1 MRAHIFNA
9 GFWVLSALAAILFCP
24 VLLLPGRGGVT
35 FAIHWHARAFRAWLK
50 VCGVSVE
57 YRGLH
62 HVPAIPAP
70 VFAAKHQSWGD
81 GLLQVARDRDL
92 AYVIGDHMLAFP
104 LAGRYLH
111 KAGAV
116 VVDANA
122 GGRRAPGAFEA
133 GVARL
138 VREGRA
144 ALIFPEGGIAE
155 VGSRLR
161 YRKGAHKLASALGR
175 DVIPVATNL
184 GCFWPR
190 KDWTL
195 KPGMAIVEFLPPL
208 APGRD
213 AAAFTRQLEEII
225 EARTRALEAEALR
238 SRT

>member
-9 GFWVLSALAAILFCP
+9 GFWALSALAVLLFSP
-24 VLLLPGRGGVT
+24 VLLLPGRGGVA
-35 FAIHWHARAFRAWLK
+35 FAIHWHARAFRLWLK
-50 VCGVSVE
+50 ACGVSVE

-81 GLLQVARDRDL
+81 GLLQVARDSEL

-104 LAGRYLH
+104 LAGRYLQ

-116 VVDANA
+116 VVDASA

-133 GVARL
+133 GVERL
-138 VREGRA
+138 AREGRA

-155 VGSRLR
+155 VGTRLR
-161 YRKGAHKLASALGR
+161 YRKGVHKLARALDR
-175 DVIPVATNL
+175 QVIPVATNL

-195 KPGMAIVEFLPPL
+195 TPGKAVVEFMAPM
-208 APGRD
+208 APGDD
-213 AAAFTRQLEEII
+213 AIAFVKRI
-225 EARTRALEAEALR
+225 EDVIETRTRALEAEAR
-238 SRT
+238 RATW

>member
-9 GFWVLSALAAILFCP
+9 GFWGLSAVMAILFSP
-24 VLLLPGRGGVT
+24 VLLLPGRAGVA
-35 FAIHWHARAFRAWLK
+35 FVIHWHGRAFRAWLRL
-50 VCGVSVE
+50 CGVKVE

-62 HVPAIPAP
+62 HVRAIPAA

-81 GLLQVARDRDL
+81 GLLQVARDREL

-104 LAGRYLH
+104 LVGFYLK

-116 VVDANA
+116 VVDATG

-138 VREGRA
+138 TREGRA
-144 ALIFPEGGIAE
+144 ALIFPEGGIADI
-155 VGSRLR
+155 GSSLR
-161 YRKGAHKLASALGR
+161 YRKGAHKLARALER

-195 KPGMAIVEFLPPL
+195 TPGVAVIEFL
-208 APGRD
+208 APMTPGPHARTFM
-213 AAAFTRQLEEII
+213 AELEERI
-225 EARTRALEAEALR
+225 ETRTRALEAEALR
-238 SRT
+238 AR